1 MTVMKPLGLD
11 YADPAVSTYDV
22 QSHGGN
28 RVPNSTRGRT
38 LDPAKGV
45 PRPSQASCALVLAF
59 ADLCAFLTAFALARL
74 VVRPDLVLRHGGFM
88 LAQPVH
94 AAGLSVHNGL
104 FNNTVLLLGVLLF
117 CAHHGHYWRRVPYWS
132 ELRDLLM
139 ASIVALLCGGFLE
152 YSLQRHDSRLFLGVT
167 WASFPFA
174 AVLGRTLARR
184 VLSRF
189 GVWQLPVVV
198 VGNGEMAEQAE
209 RALLSEPRLG
219 YRVVSVINPAELEH
233 RPEPGHHPELGHR
246 QDAARWQQVLQ
257 QNAAQL
263 LVLAID
269 TTDVSSRA
277 LTESLVRARVPFAA
291 MPKLEGLPVLG
302 FEQTAFFSHDTVMFS
317 YRNNLAQPMARLAK
331 VLFDVSLATL
341 LLVAAAPVLLAVAVA
356 VKLDGGPILFA
367 HRRIGANGREFPC
380 FKFRSMVL
388 DGDAVLRRV
397 LDHDPQAA
405 AEWADTCKLRNDPRV
420 TWIGRLL
427 RATSLDELPQ
437 LFNVLRLEMSLV
449 GPRPIVRSEVA
460 RYAENITYYY
470 EARPGVT
477 GLWQVS
483 GRSDTSYAQRV
494 QLDTWYVKNWTI
506 WHDLAILAKTLPAVL
521 KRQGAV

>member
-1 MTVMKPLGLD
+1 MII
-11 YADPAVSTYDV
+11 
-22 QSHGGN
+22 
-28 RVPNSTRGRT
+28 
-38 LDPAKGV
+38 
-45 PRPSQASCALVLAF
+45 
-59 ADLCAFLTAFALARL
+59 ADLLSFGVSVVTAGVL
-74 VVRPDLVLRHGGFM
+74 VRPIQLIRQAGGVM
-88 LAQPVH
+88 LLPGHMVARSSAH
-94 AAGLSVHNGL
+94 TGF
-104 FNNTVLLLGVLLF
+104 FNDAVLLLGVLFF
-117 CAHHGHYWRRVPYWS
+117 CAQHGHYWRRVPYWS
-132 ELRDLLM
+132 ELRDLL
-139 ASIVALLCGGFLE
+139 AACIAAVLCGGFLE
-152 YSLQRHDSRLFLGVT
+152 YSMQRHDSRLFLGLIWVL
-167 WASFPFA
+167 FPIA
-174 AVLGRTLARR
+174 ALLGRTLARQ
-184 VLSRF
+184 LLTSLDI
-189 GVWQLPVVV
+189 WQLPVVV
-198 VGNGEMAEQAE
+198 VGFGEMAEHARQ
-209 RALLSEPRLG
+209 ALLSEPRLG
-219 YRVVSVINPAELEH
+219 YRIVRIINPD
-233 RPEPGHHPELGHR
+233 ELGKR
-246 QDAARWQQVLQ
+246 QDAARWRRVLQ
-257 QNAAQL
+257 QHAAQL

-269 TTDVSSRA
+269 TNNASARA

-291 MPKLEGLPVLG
+291 MPRLEGLPVLG

-317 YRNNLAQPMARLAK
+317 YRNNLAQPVARVSKL
-331 VLFDVSLATL
+331 VFDVGVAA
-341 LLVAAAPVLLAVAVA
+341 LLVVMAAPVLLAVAVA

-380 FKFRSMVL
+380 FKFRSMVT
-388 DGDAVLRRV
+388 DGDSVLRRV
-397 LDHDPQAA
+397 LEHDPQAA
-405 AEWADTCKLRNDPRV
+405 AEWAETCKLRNDPRV

>member
-11 YADPAVSTYDV
+11 YAEPATSSHDASRRV
-22 QSHGGN
+22 QSGN
-28 RVPNSTRGRT
+28 RGRVSNMGLASGPVT
-38 LDPAKGV
+38 GTMRL
-45 PRPSQASCALVLAF
+45 PRILCAVVLVL
-59 ADLCAFLTAFALARL
+59 ADLCAFAVAVMAASLLVRPILLARHAGSVILPAVGPVATVTTHTGYFNDAVL
-74 VVRPDLVLRHGGFM
+74 VV
-88 LAQPVH
+88 
-94 AAGLSVHNGL
+94 
-104 FNNTVLLLGVLLF
+104 GVLLA
-117 CAHHGHYWRRVPYWS
+117 CARYGHYWRRVPYWS
-132 ELRDLLM
+132 ELRDLLA

-152 YSLQRHDSRLFLGVT
+152 FSMQRHDSRLFLGLIWVL
-167 WASFPFA
+167 FPLA
-174 AVLGRTLARR
+174 ALLGRTLARR
-184 VLSRF
+184 VLTAF
-189 GVWQLPVVV
+189 GIWHLPVVV
-198 VGNGEMAEQAE
+198 VGCGEMAEQAT

-219 YRVVSVINPAELEH
+219 YRIVSIINPAEF
-233 RPEPGHHPELGHR
+233 GGR
-246 QDAARWQQVLQ
+246 QDGSRWRRVLLKHG
-257 QNAAQL
+257 AQL
-263 LVLAID
+263 LVLALD
-269 TTDVSSRA
+269 TNDASARA

-291 MPKLEGLPVLG
+291 MPRLEGLPVLG

-317 YRNNLAQPMARLAK
+317 YRNNLAQPVARVTK
-331 VLFDVSLATL
+331 VLFDISVAAILLILAT
-341 LLVAAAPVLLAVAVA
+341 PVLLGVALA

-367 HRRIGANGREFPC
+367 HRRIGASGREFPC
-380 FKFRSMVL
+380 FKFRSMVT
-388 DGDAVLRRV
+388 DSEAVLRRV

-405 AEWADTCKLRNDPRV
+405 AEWADTCKLRDDPRV